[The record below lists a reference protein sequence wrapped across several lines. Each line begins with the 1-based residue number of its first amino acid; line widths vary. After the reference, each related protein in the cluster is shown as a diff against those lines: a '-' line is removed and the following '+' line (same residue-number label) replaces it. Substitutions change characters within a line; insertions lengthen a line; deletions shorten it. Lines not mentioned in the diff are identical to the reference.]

1 MRTVNV
7 HEAKTHLSKLLDGL
21 ARGESFVIAK
31 AGKPVAKVSPIDAP
45 EPKAPQRIGFAKGMF
60 SIPDDFDT
68 MFQEEIEAMFY
79 DSEIYPAPVQGNDAE
94 EDGVAPKP

>member
-7 HEAKTHLSKLLDGL
+7 HEAKTHLSKLLEGI

-31 AGKPVAKVSPIDAP
+31 AGKPIAKVTPVDAP
-45 EPKAPQRIGFAKGMF
+45 APPAPQRIGFAKGMY

-68 MFQEEIEAMFY
+68 MFQQEIEDMFY
-79 DSEIYPAPVQGNDAE
+79 NGPIFPDERAQADDDDPARE
-94 EDGVAPKP
+94 R